1 MPAAVYKPQM
11 ICCREVSDP
20 GNIVVALA
28 DAPIRIV
35 DANSALSTVG
45 SLISFMITR
54 P

>member
-1 MPAAVYKPQM
+1 M

-28 DAPIRIV
+28 GAATRIV
-35 DANSALSTVG
+35 DANIARSTFG
-45 SLISFMITR
+45 SFKSFMITR